1 MSTRKRGGNQPA
13 PTEVLG
19 ALADRIRPPV
29 GIILG
34 SPREVVDL
42 IHAGQLVDAVCYQM
56 DLYQAERLEHELAES
71 GARARVVTL
80 ADLWDLPAEL
90 QTLLYPVPQGGER
103 ILKLDMIE
111 QAFHVLRPRGTLIV
125 WSPYE
130 KDQFFPMALKKIY
143 GRVHNPAAG
152 LNTVWWCRREGER
165 PRRRH
170 EVTFQVRMSSEVSLR
185 FVSRPGVFS
194 YGRFDD
200 GARALVETMHVEPGH
215 RVLDVGC
222 GCGTNGVWAAQV
234 SGPDGWT
241 AFVDSNVR
249 AAALAEINARA
260 NGLTAFEVVGSST
273 VSGLAEGSFDVA
285 LANPPYYAQL
295 SIAQLFIERSRAL
308 LRPGGRLY
316 LVTKQPDQVGPV
328 MAEHFGQTEVVER
341 RGYIVLCAR
350 RNRMTH
356 QATDGTRPIISWTPP
371 QSPG

>member
-1 MSTRKRGGNQPA
+1 MMAARRRGAQQPVA
-13 PTEVLG
+13 EVL
-19 ALADRIRPPV
+19 AAVADKVRPPV

-34 SPREVVDL
+34 SPREVAEL
-42 IHAGQLVDAVCYQM
+42 AQGGQLVDAVCYQM
-56 DLYQAERLEHELAES
+56 DLFQAERLEQELAET
-71 GARARVVTL
+71 GVQARVVTL
-80 ADLWDLPAEL
+80 PDLWDLPAQL
-90 QTLLYPVPQGGER
+90 QTLIYPVPQGGER

-111 QAFHVLRPRGTLIV
+111 QAFHVLRPRGMLVV

-130 KDQFFPMALKKIY
+130 KDEFFPAALKKIY
-143 GRVHNPAAG
+143 GRVHSPGTG
-152 LNTVWWCRREGER
+152 LANVWWCRREGDR

-170 EVTFQVRMSSEVSLR
+170 EVTFQVRMSPEASLR

-200 GARALVETMHVEPGH
+200 GARALVETMQLGPGE

-222 GCGTNGVWAAQV
+222 GCGTNGVWAAQL
-234 SGPDGWT
+234 SGPGGRT

-260 NGLTAFEVVGSST
+260 NGVTAFQVVASST
-273 VSGLAEGSFDVA
+273 VGGLEEGGFDVA

-328 MAEHFGQTEVVER
+328 VADHFGRTDVVER
-341 RGYIVLCAR
+341 RGYIVLCTR
-350 RNRMTH
+350 RL
-356 QATDGTRPIISWTPP
+356 
-371 QSPG
+371 PGA